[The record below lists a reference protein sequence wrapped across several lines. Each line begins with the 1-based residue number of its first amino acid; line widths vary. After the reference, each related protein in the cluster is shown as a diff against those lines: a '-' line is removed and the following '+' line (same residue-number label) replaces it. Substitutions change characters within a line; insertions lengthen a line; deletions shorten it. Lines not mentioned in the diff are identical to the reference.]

1 MKLCFLQLKPTSKG
15 MLPEPFQGHVA
26 PLCVCWIQQVIQ
38 DGIISVQQCPCAL
51 QIPDIRTKSFP
62 PVPFEYF
69 KDQLPA
75 TSTLAAD
82 CACLSVQISKLLSVP
97 IPTPSS
103 VQKDKPLVIRKL
115 HNSNHSHIDKPRKAC
130 APHCKYIQSNILLGG
145 EVDNPNLGNLK
156 DKAQGLL
163 VINKHLCHHD
173 SGRCRLWL
181 ASVTLGVDRDYS
193 GGYWAEI
200 EDLLLLHLLEKK
212 TKVRNNG
219 TLKDRVSQ
227 RTWRSSVTRPC

>member
-1 MKLCFLQLKPTSKG
+1 MELCFLQLKPTSKG

-26 PLCVCWIQQVIQ
+26 RALCVCWIQQVIQ
-38 DGIISVQQCPCAL
+38 DGIISVQQCPCAVR
-51 QIPDIRTKSFP
+51 IPDIRTKSFP
-62 PVPFEYF
+62 PVTFEYF

-82 CACLSVQISKLLSVP
+82 DYSSAPSCACLSVQIIKLLSVP

-103 VQKDKPLVIRKL
+103 VQRNKPLVIRKL
-115 HNSNHSHIDKPRKAC
+115 HNSSHSHIDKPRKAC
-130 APHCKYIQSNILLGG
+130 APHCKYIQSNILLRG
-145 EVDNPNLGNLK
+145 EVDNPNLGNLQ

-173 SGRCRLWL
+173 SSRCRLWL
-181 ASVTLGVDRDYS
+181 ASVTLGADRDYS

-200 EDLLLLHLLEKK
+200 EDLLLPHLLE
-212 TKVRNNG
+212 TKRE
-219 TLKDRVSQ
+219 R
-227 RTWRSSVTRPC
+227 